1 MKARLSGDDL
11 YFPERPDDLP
21 APERLFIY
29 IWANAEGRAQRL
41 VERGAVSLLKEI
53 LKKDRT
59 PGPAETAYNQAIL
72 LLLAHIRPIEAR
84 DLLEPVVRS
93 DEFRKERFT
102 ASGLDR
108 LLVGAWAAQ
117 GQRADEGLA
126 RGLLSEKPY
135 ALDAFWV
142 FAERGPESA
151 LRALPA
157 LLKHFR
163 DDPEDYALSELLG
176 DWVELLQGPKRPGVQ
191 VLTSPLK
198 DAHAWV
204 REIVA
209 ASLDTVGIEVP
220 GIRSRKAASRESRLI
235 GEKLVTAYNG
245 NAATPAI
252 PPPAPA
258 AGRPST
264 PSAWHAPYHPSPA

>member
-1 MKARLSGDDL
+1 MKARLSGDDP
-11 YFPERPDDLP
+11 YFPEHPDDPP

-29 IWANAEGRAQRL
+29 VWGNAEGRARRL
-41 VERGAVSLLKEI
+41 VERGAVSLLEEI
-53 LKKDRT
+53 LKKDRK
-59 PGPAETAYNQAIL
+59 PGPAETAYIQAVL

-117 GQRADEGLA
+117 GQRADEDLA
-126 RGLLSEKPY
+126 RDLLSEKPY

-151 LRALPA
+151 VRALPA

-163 DDPEDYALSELLG
+163 DDPEYYALSELLA
-176 DWVELLQGPKRPGVQ
+176 DWVELLQGPKRSGVQ
-191 VLTSPLK
+191 VLTSHLK
-198 DAHAWV
+198 DAPARV
-204 REIVA
+204 RGIVA

-220 GIRSRKAASRESRLI
+220 GIRSREAATRESRLI
-235 GEKLVTAYNG
+235 GEKLVAAYDG
-245 NAATPAI
+245 NAGTPAMN
-252 PPPAPA
+252 PH
-258 AGRPST
+258 AGRPSA
-264 PSAWHAPYHPSPA
+264 PSAWHAPYHYPPA